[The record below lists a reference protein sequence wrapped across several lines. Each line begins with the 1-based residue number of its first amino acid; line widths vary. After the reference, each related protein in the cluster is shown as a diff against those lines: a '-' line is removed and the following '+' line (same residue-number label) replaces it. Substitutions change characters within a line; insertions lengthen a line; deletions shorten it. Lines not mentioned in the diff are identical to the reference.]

1 MQTKGNNMFDAPTMG
16 SNNSVRPAD
25 LEGHVVVIEPLEYV
39 TSISTTY
46 GETDAIRVNVHDISE
61 KASHDDV
68 LFFSTALVGSFKR
81 DIGKKLLG
89 KLGKGD
95 AKPGQ
100 SAPWILID
108 LTTNEK
114 AVAAASKYLNE
125 RTAASISAPSV
136 DRTIAAAAKELDDL
150 LL

>member
-1 MQTKGNNMFDAPTMG
+1 MQMKGNNMFDAPTMG
-16 SNNSVRPAD
+16 STNSVRPAD
-25 LEGHVVVIEPLEYV
+25 LEGHVVVVEPLEYV
-39 TSISTTY
+39 SSISTTF

-100 SAPWILID
+100 SPPWILVD
-108 LTTNEK
+108 LTSNEK
-114 AVAAASKYLNE
+114 AVAAASKYMNE
-125 RTAASISAPSV
+125 RTAGSLSAPS
-136 DRTIAAAAKELDDL
+136 TATASAKAASDLDDL